1 MRSWYVQL
9 DSSGYIVDITSIAPL
24 LEGYIMVET
33 DVEPPS
39 MIMRGYYKWDNGF
52 VVDAAKQLEMDTYYD
67 NLAS

>member
-1 MRSWYVQL
+1 MRSWYIQL

-52 VVDAAKQLEMDTYYD
+52 VVDEVKKAELDAYYD
-67 NLAS
+67 NLA